1 MHKHTAIAY
10 QFTPSLHL
18 GERSGNSTSATA
30 QQQRANRRERE
41 QNGKKSTLNKWTDP
55 QSFSSSVHRHVFV
68 EMVDIFFPQH
78 SPASYLLTAFC
89 ALHWNVV
96 IVGFFSPWFFVG
108 WICSLFFSLL
118 VFQMHCCTVHTD
130 SCVCVCALC
139 FGGKYVLHF
148 LQVPRAHHALT
159 LALVQLLLFHP
170 CRLFRRW
177 GSAANSVESKCTI
190 AQSSKRK
197 SNGCAAILCVCVLQ
211 IENNGLAASAK
222 SNCGI
227 NYKQKQIL
235 HKMQPNKFTPRKHTK
250 QAQQNKR
257 FAYAFGRKCNRNTQ
271 TQSQSFPVKSEKR

>member
-96 IVGFFSPWFFVG
+96 IVAFFSPWFFVG
-108 WICSLFFSLL
+108 WICSSFFRCW
-118 VFQMHCCTVHTD
+118 FFKCTAAQCTRTRV
-130 SCVCVCALC
+130 CVCVHFVLAENMCFISCWFACSSCA
-139 FGGKYVLHF
+139 
-148 LQVPRAHHALT
+148 PRSYS
-159 LALVQLLLFHP
+159 
-170 CRLFRRW
+170 CSR
-177 GSAANSVESKCTI
+177 SAAALPSMRTI
-190 AQSSKRK
+190 SAVRQCGKFCRIQMHHRTIIK
-197 SNGCAAILCVCVLQ
+197 KKIERMRCNFVCVCVA
-211 IENNGLAASAK
+211 N
-222 SNCGI
+222 
-227 NYKQKQIL
+227 
-235 HKMQPNKFTPRKHTK
+235 RK
-250 QAQQNKR
+250 
-257 FAYAFGRKCNRNTQ
+257 
-271 TQSQSFPVKSEKR
+271 

>member
-96 IVGFFSPWFFVG
+96 IVAFFSPWFFVG
-108 WICSLFFSLL
+108 WICSSFFRRW
-118 VFQMHCCTVHTD
+118 FFKCTAAQCTRTRV
-130 SCVCVCALC
+130 CVCVCALC

-148 LQVPRAHHALT
+148 LLIC
-159 LALVQLLLFHP
+159 LFLVRTTLLLLLSFS
-170 CRLFRRW
+170 C
-177 GSAANSVESKCTI
+177 C
-190 AQSSKRK
+190 SSIHADYFGGEAVR
-197 SNGCAAILCVCVLQ
+197 
-211 IENNGLAASAK
+211 
-222 SNCGI
+222 
-227 NYKQKQIL
+227 QIL
-235 HKMQPNKFTPRKHTK
+235 
-250 QAQQNKR
+250 
-257 FAYAFGRKCNRNTQ
+257 
-271 TQSQSFPVKSEKR
+271 